1 VASGAATACSK
12 ATTLTPAR
20 GKAENSAASSFQA
33 LRFYQGQRRQRESR
47 YDGDVSEETPRG
59 ENGHWRRREQR
70 RRSERQ
76 RQQKHGAGLRRVYR
90 DAILKRLR
98 ARKKS

>member
-1 VASGAATACSK
+1 M
-12 ATTLTPAR
+12 TPAR
-20 GKAENSAASSFQA
+20 GNDEDSAVRSFQA

-47 YDGDVSEETPRG
+47 YDDGVSEQTPRG

-70 RRSERQ
+70 RVAERR